1 MMKKRVQLVKN
12 YLSKQ
17 LPEVD
22 VGSYL
27 SCRSNFLDMWLDVP
41 LFSVENYPDFIDEI
55 NRFLSKD
62 LGTRFEL
69 VYSQLVLTVK

>member
-1 MMKKRVQLVKN
+1 MKKRVQLVEN

-17 LPEVD
+17 LLEVD
-22 VGSYL
+22 VDFYL
-27 SCRSNFLDMWLDVP
+27 SCRSNFLDMWLDVS

-62 LGTRFEL
+62 LGTFEL